1 MRNFQI
7 LIVSAVK
14 ICKQCVTKV
23 LRLLG
28 DFSLTDFFP
37 MRPHKKGEGK
47 GKKEGKEREGMEDEG
62 MGWKGRERGEEE
74 GNGREERGAEKEGAP
89 PGSGPRIMSLEP
101 R

>member
-28 DFSLTDFFP
+28 DFSLTDCP
-37 MRPHKKGEGK
+37 MRPHKGGEEKGRE
-47 GKKEGKEREGMEDEG
+47 EGKERREWKMRAGMEG
-62 MGWKGRERGEEE
+62 KGERGGRGE
-74 GNGREERGAEKEGAP
+74 GT
-89 PGSGPRIMSLEP
+89 
-101 R
+101 

>member
-14 ICKQCVTKV
+14 ICKQRVTKV

-37 MRPHKKGEGK
+37 MRPHKGGEGK
-47 GKKEGKEREGMEDEG
+47 GREEGQERREWKMRAGMEGKG
-62 MGWKGRERGEEE
+62 ERGGRGE
-74 GNGREERGAEKEGAP
+74 GT
-89 PGSGPRIMSLEP
+89 
-101 R
+101 